1 MADNVII
8 TKTYR
13 EDHWVVSAEM
23 QPDPLNVIP
32 DNPFIYEN
40 LGTSELGPY
49 QGVCS
54 FEELQRLR
62 VWTGEIV
69 PVFGNRFV
77 RYSKAESHLL
87 PGADPDR
94 TVSIIRSSLA
104 SLKQELLSK
113 AETSQIYPV

>member
-1 MADNVII
+1 MADNVVI

-13 EDHWVVSAEM
+13 EDHWVVSAEIV
-23 QPDPLNVIP
+23 PDPGNVLP
-32 DNPFIYEN
+32 PEVFIYEN
-40 LGTSELGPY
+40 KGSVDLGQY

-62 VWTGEIV
+62 VWTGAVI

-77 RYSKAESHLL
+77 RYSRAESHLL
-87 PGADPDR
+87 PGANPDT
-94 TVSIIRSSLA
+94 TVSIIRSTLA
-104 SLKQELLSK
+104 TLKQELLAQ